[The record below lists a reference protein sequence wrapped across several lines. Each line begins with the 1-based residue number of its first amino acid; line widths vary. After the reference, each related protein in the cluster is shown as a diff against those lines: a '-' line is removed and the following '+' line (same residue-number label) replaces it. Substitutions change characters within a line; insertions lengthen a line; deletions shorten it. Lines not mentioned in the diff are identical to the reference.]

1 MRTATTIEA
10 SSGKDA
16 VEFAVEAER
25 LGLDVCWVAEAWGAD
40 APSPL
45 GYLAARTER
54 MLLGSG
60 VIQIGTRSPVTIAQ
74 TAMTLAH
81 LSGGRFLL
89 GLGASG
95 PQVMEGLHGVP
106 FGHPL
111 GRMRETVEIVR
122 RVFTGEKV
130 TYAGRHYE
138 LPLPGAKPM
147 RVSLPPV
154 SVPVYLATLSPKM
167 LALTGEIADGWLGT
181 SFIPERA
188 DAYFEHLDTGLAR
201 AGTGARARAS
211 LDVCQGA
218 EISLVSEAELAST
231 LASRKKELAFSLG
244 GMGTATANFYND
256 AYSRQG
262 WAEVAAEVRARWQA
276 GDRDGAAALVT
287 DEMVL
292 ATTLIGTEDMVR
304 ARLRAWRDAGVD
316 TVRLYPAGD
325 TLTARLDTLARGI
338 DLVRAALPDPH
349 LVDQR
354 SVQRGILVAPNP
366 GGDEYGE
373 ACVENRDIGCLVG
386 NDAIGLGPQPPGRGG
401 VGELRRLRLAGQ
413 RVDVRIAELGPV
425 ESAGLV
431 SRLAAQ
437 HGAEERRRGGEVGA
451 PSCETGL
458 DLGAVV
464 AEVGEELICG
474 NCVQAGLVSQLI
486 EEPDE
491 VGAFRL
497 IRGIVAAPNGHRHV
511 HRAGFPDKQ
520 SRLIHV
526 RAMPGPV
533 PGADR
538 GGAIALVARKVRWEH
553 MARRGGLTG
562 GELVELQGPL
572 AIDGVADGLPRLD
585 VRERRLAGVER
596 EIIGAHFET
605 GVDPGRVPDGE

>member
-10 SSGKDA
+10 SAGRDA

-89 GLGASG
+89 GLGVSG

-130 TYAGRHYE
+130 TYAGRHYG
-138 LPLPGAKPM
+138 LPLAGSKPM

-181 SFIPERA
+181 SFIPEQA
-188 DAYFEHLDTGLAR
+188 GAYLTYLDEGLAR
-201 AGTGARARAS
+201 AGRTRAA
-211 LDVCQGA
+211 LDICQGA
-218 EISLVSEAELAST
+218 EISLVDEPDLART

-244 GMGTATANFYND
+244 GMGTATANFYNN

-262 WAEVAAEVRARWQA
+262 WAEAAAAVRARWQA
-276 GDRDGAAALVT
+276 GDRDAAAALVT

-325 TLTARLDTLARGI
+325 TPTARLGTLARGI
-338 DLVRAALPDPH
+338 DLVRAVLSDPH
-349 LVDQR
+349 LVEQG
-354 SVQRGILVAPNP
+354 SVHREFLVVPGP
-366 GGDEYGE
+366 GGDESL
-373 ACVENRDIGCLVG
+373 A
-386 NDAIGLGPQPPGRGG
+386 APPAPGWSARRHEDRRTWPNCWCRARRPTGSSAGGGRRLTGRGSRRPIL
-401 VGELRRLRLAGQ
+401 LRY
-413 RVDVRIAELGPV
+413 
-425 ESAGLV
+425 
-431 SRLAAQ
+431 
-437 HGAEERRRGGEVGA
+437 
-451 PSCETGL
+451 
-458 DLGAVV
+458 
-464 AEVGEELICG
+464 
-474 NCVQAGLVSQLI
+474 
-486 EEPDE
+486 
-491 VGAFRL
+491 
-497 IRGIVAAPNGHRHV
+497 
-511 HRAGFPDKQ
+511 
-520 SRLIHV
+520 
-526 RAMPGPV
+526 
-533 PGADR
+533 
-538 GGAIALVARKVRWEH
+538 
-553 MARRGGLTG
+553 
-562 GELVELQGPL
+562 
-572 AIDGVADGLPRLD
+572 
-585 VRERRLAGVER
+585 
-596 EIIGAHFET
+596 
-605 GVDPGRVPDGE
+605 

>member
-60 VIQIGTRSPVTIAQ
+60 VIQVGTRSPVTIAQ

-89 GLGASG
+89 GLGVSG

-122 RVFTGEKV
+122 QTFTGEKV
-130 TYAGRHYE
+130 TYAGRHYG
-138 LPLPGAKPM
+138 LPLPGGYGSKPM

-188 DAYFEHLDTGLAR
+188 DAYFSYLDAGLAR
-201 AGTGARARAS
+201 SGRTRAD
-211 LDVCQGA
+211 LDICQGA
-218 EISLVSEAELAST
+218 EISLVPEAELPGTIA
-231 LASRKKELAFSLG
+231 ARKKELAFSLG

-262 WAEVAAEVRARWQA
+262 WAQAAAEVRARWQA
-276 GDRDGAAALVT
+276 GDRSAAAALVT

-292 ATTLIGTEDMVR
+292 ATALIGTEDMVR
-304 ARLRAWRDAGVD
+304 ARLRAWRAAGVD

-338 DLVRAALPDPH
+338 EM
-349 LVDQR
+349 
-354 SVQRGILVAPNP
+354 I
-366 GGDEYGE
+366 
-373 ACVENRDIGCLVG
+373 RDVT
-386 NDAIGLGPQPPGRGG
+386 
-401 VGELRRLRLAGQ
+401 
-413 RVDVRIAELGPV
+413 
-425 ESAGLV
+425 V
-431 SRLAAQ
+431 SSHQ
-437 HGAEERRRGGEVGA
+437 
-451 PSCETGL
+451 
-458 DLGAVV
+458 
-464 AEVGEELICG
+464 
-474 NCVQAGLVSQLI
+474 
-486 EEPDE
+486 
-491 VGAFRL
+491 
-497 IRGIVAAPNGHRHV
+497 
-511 HRAGFPDKQ
+511 
-520 SRLIHV
+520 
-526 RAMPGPV
+526 
-533 PGADR
+533 PGA
-538 GGAIALVARKVRWEH
+538 GG
-553 MARRGGLTG
+553 
-562 GELVELQGPL
+562 
-572 AIDGVADGLPRLD
+572 
-585 VRERRLAGVER
+585 
-596 EIIGAHFET
+596 
-605 GVDPGRVPDGE
+605 